1 MGCRSR
7 DAAVYIVTT
16 YHVAEG
22 ALQCAERRVS
32 FKLVLTYHVAEGALE
47 CAERRVDDCFVRE
60 ARPRRLGEH
69 AGGDARERG
78 HAVRPLSGVR
88 KFSGN
93 DSGAETQSASG

>member
-7 DAAVYIVTT
+7 DAAIYIVT
-16 YHVAEG
+16 
-22 ALQCAERRVS
+22 
-32 FKLVLTYHVAEGALE
+32 TYHVAEGALE

-60 ARPRRLGEH
+60 ARPRGLGEH
-69 AGGDARERG
+69 AGGDARERV